1 MEYILYCL
9 FITVFII
16 LGLNI
21 IYRRKYNKQIQYA
34 IQKETEKYIE
44 KK

>member
-21 IYRRKYNKQIQYA
+21 IYRRKYNKTIKYE
-34 IQKETEKYIE
+34 IEREKHRYIE
-44 KK
+44 

>member
-9 FITVFII
+9 FINVFII

-21 IYRRKYNKQIQYA
+21 IYKRKYNKKI
-34 IQKETEKYIE
+34 
-44 KK
+44 